1 MLQNLSVP
9 KKLILSFMAVI
20 GACGAATLIVLW
32 CVVSLQRADAA
43 DLTSREVMKASDRLL
58 AAAVEQQ
65 NAMRGYVANRDP
77 AFIEVF
83 DTSGADVKARMADL
97 AASDV
102 EGAYVAEQTALIAAA
117 GAFEKSAAE
126 IMALARDPAADGA
139 AQSQAAAGARLTDI
153 RQAVS
158 AIQTREAAQAQARAE
173 AKSAAFVQ
181 AYVSFAIG
189 GVLALAIAVAAAL
202 WLIGALS
209 RPVEAMTRAMG
220 RLAGG
225 DLNVAIPAM
234 GRRDEIGR
242 MADAVLTFKQ
252 NAEEKARLE
261 AEAEAARLIA
271 EAEQQAQ
278 AARDAEAAR
287 QQAQVVQG
295 VARGLE
301 RLSGGQL
308 AFRLNDP
315 FAPEYEGLR
324 TDFNAAMDRL
334 QGVMRVIVERAAAIG
349 ASAREISHASDDL
362 SRRTEQQAASLE
374 ETAAALEQI
383 TATVARSAEGAIE
396 AGGVVR
402 GARSEAVEGQAVVGR
417 AIAAMSA
424 IQQSSN
430 QIGAIIGV
438 IDEIA
443 FQTNLL
449 ALNAGVEAARAG
461 DAGRGFAVVASEV
474 RALAQRSASAAKEI
488 KTLISESGR
497 QVGAGVALVGDTGQA
512 LERIAGQIERL
523 TTIAEEI
530 AASSQEQSSGLQQV
544 NIAVTQMDQVT
555 QQNAAMVEQ
564 STAASH
570 ALASDAVELDRMM
583 GQFALDD
590 ARDLDAR
597 GRMEALARA
606 VA

>member
-20 GACGAATLIVLW
+20 GACGTATLIVLW

-117 GAFEKSAAE
+117 AAFEKSAAE
-126 IMALARDPAADGA
+126 IMALARDPAADRA
-139 AQSQAAAGARLTDI
+139 AQSQAAAGATLTDI
-153 RQAVS
+153 RQAVG

-261 AEAEAARLIA
+261 AEAEAARVVA

-287 QQAQVVQG
+287 QQAQVVEG
-295 VARGLE
+295 VARGW
-301 RLSGGQL
+301 S
-308 AFRLNDP
+308 AC
-315 FAPEYEGLR
+315 
-324 TDFNAAMDRL
+324 
-334 QGVMRVIVERAAAIG
+334 RAA
-349 ASAREISHASDDL
+349 SWPSVCTTR
-362 SRRTEQQAASLE
+362 SRRNMKACAPTS
-374 ETAAALEQI
+374 TPRWI
-383 TATVARSAEGAIE
+383 GC
-396 AGGVVR
+396 
-402 GARSEAVEGQAVVGR
+402 R
-417 AIAAMSA
+417 A
-424 IQQSSN
+424 
-430 QIGAIIGV
+430 
-438 IDEIA
+438 
-443 FQTNLL
+443 
-449 ALNAGVEAARAG
+449 
-461 DAGRGFAVVASEV
+461 
-474 RALAQRSASAAKEI
+474 
-488 KTLISESGR
+488 
-497 QVGAGVALVGDTGQA
+497 
-512 LERIAGQIERL
+512 
-523 TTIAEEI
+523 
-530 AASSQEQSSGLQQV
+530 
-544 NIAVTQMDQVT
+544 
-555 QQNAAMVEQ
+555 
-564 STAASH
+564 
-570 ALASDAVELDRMM
+570 
-583 GQFALDD
+583 
-590 ARDLDAR
+590 
-597 GRMEALARA
+597 
-606 VA
+606 